1 MMAPSEPASRLGAGI
16 ISAMTYVASERNKAG
31 IGLVWPILKAAA
43 REFAEDKAGRQAA
56 ALAYYTLFSLVP
68 LLFVAVAVTALT
80 LGPSREA
87 LPLDPVTGDVNCA
100 LATDSPLIGSS
111 DRPLDRL
118 VSQLDEVAGEAVTD
132 PVRVIICQA
141 REHAGTS
148 LSIGLAVAAFAASA
162 IFLQVQGVL
171 NWIFHAPEEKVRG
184 VMAIVRKRLVALA
197 AAIAL
202 SILVI
207 VPVGAVGAIRF
218 LLDLIPIGS
227 EWLSIPV
234 SLVVPGVSLVML
246 MGTVALTFR
255 ALTQARIPWR
265 AARRGGVATALLGLV
280 AAFGVGR
287 YLGSIGS
294 GSATFGVLG
303 GIAILLFFFNL
314 MWAVYLYGAEV
325 TKVYA
330 DYLEFGDVLPPFE
343 RAESRF
349 AQAVADAV
357 NTETE
362 EKSPGTA
369 SASLLAFVVGWLL
382 GKRKR
387 VDGG

>member
-1 MMAPSEPASRLGAGI
+1 MAGVQSEP
-16 ISAMTYVASERNKAG
+16 NKPG
-31 IGLVWPILKAAA
+31 FGLLWPILKAAA

-68 LLFVAVAVTALT
+68 LLFVAVAVTAIT

-87 LPLDPVTGDVNCA
+87 LPVDSVTGEVACS
-100 LATDSPLIGSS
+100 LAADSPLIGLS

-118 VSQLDEVAGEAVTD
+118 VSQLDEVAGDAVSD

-141 REHAGTS
+141 RQYAGTS
-148 LSIGLAVAAFAASA
+148 LSVGLVVAAFAASA

-184 VMAIVRKRLVALA
+184 LAAIVTKRLVALM
-197 AAIAL
+197 AAIGL

-207 VPVGAVGAIRF
+207 VPVVAVGAIRF
-218 LLDLIPIGS
+218 LIDRIPIGA
-227 EWLSIPV
+227 EWLSIPIGLLVPAV
-234 SLVVPGVSLVML
+234 SLVVL

-255 ALTQARIPWR
+255 VLTQAKIPWR

-314 MWAVYLYGAEV
+314 MWAVYLYGAEI

-330 DYLEFGDVLPPFE
+330 DFLEFGDVLPPFE

-349 AQAVADAV
+349 AEAVAHAV
-357 NTETE
+357 SNEKA
-362 EKSPGTA
+362 EKSSGVA
-369 SASLLAFVVGWLL
+369 NASLLAFVAGWVL
-382 GKRKR
+382 GKRKKA
-387 VDGG
+387 DED

>member
-1 MMAPSEPASRLGAGI
+1 MAGVEREP
-16 ISAMTYVASERNKAG
+16 NKRG
-31 IGLVWPILKAAA
+31 IGLLWPILKAAA
-43 REFAEDKAGRQAA
+43 REFGEDKAGRQAA

-68 LLFVAVAVTALT
+68 LLFVAVAVTAIT

-87 LPLDPVTGDVNCA
+87 LPLDPVTGEVNCS
-100 LATDSPLIGSS
+100 LAADSPLIGGS

-118 VSQLDEVAGEAVTD
+118 VSQLDEVAGEAVSD

-184 VMAIVRKRLVALA
+184 LTATVRKRIVALL

-202 SILVI
+202 AILVI
-207 VPVGAVGAIRF
+207 VPVVAVGAIRF
-218 LLDLIPIGS
+218 LINLIPIGA
-227 EWLSIPV
+227 EWLSIPI
-234 SLVVPGVSLVML
+234 SLVVPAVSLLIL

-255 ALTQARIPWR
+255 VLTQARVPWR

-287 YLGSIGS
+287 YLGAIGS

-330 DYLEFGDVLPPFE
+330 DLLEFGDVLPPFE

-349 AQAVADAV
+349 AEAVAHAV
-357 NTETE
+357 STEKVD
-362 EKSPGTA
+362 KSPGVANA
-369 SASLLAFVVGWLL
+369 SFVAFVAGWLL
-382 GKRKR
+382 GKRKKA
-387 VDGG
+387 DGN